1 MCHLIVSRMQR
12 TTIRELKHST
22 TKVLSLVAAGASVE
36 VRRYNRPVAVLSP
49 PARKAAGPR
58 PDFAQRLKEIYGV
71 DMLKTTGSQL
81 VSELRGAR

>member
-22 TKVLSLVAAGASVE
+22 TKVLALVAAGACVE

-71 DMLKTTGSQL
+71 DMLKTTGTQL
-81 VSELRGAR
+81 VNELRGAR

>member
-1 MCHLIVSRMQR
+1 MQR

-22 TKVLSLVAAGASVE
+22 TQVLSLVAAGASVE

-58 PDFAQRLKEIYGV
+58 PDFGGRLKEIYGV
-71 DMLKTTGSQL
+71 NMLKTTGSQL
-81 VSELRGAR
+81 VNELRGER